1 MSQTGFYGLVLSNM
15 GQNPPDED
23 SEKEGD
29 VALAQPKAELKRPS
43 MYRVVLLNDD
53 FTPMNFVVDVLKIF
67 FNMDEEKATQ
77 IMLLVHTQGKAT
89 CGVYTRDVA
98 ETKAEQV
105 TLFAQEH
112 QHPLLCQIE
121 QI

>member
-53 FTPMNFVVDVLKIF
+53 FTPMDFVVDVLKIF